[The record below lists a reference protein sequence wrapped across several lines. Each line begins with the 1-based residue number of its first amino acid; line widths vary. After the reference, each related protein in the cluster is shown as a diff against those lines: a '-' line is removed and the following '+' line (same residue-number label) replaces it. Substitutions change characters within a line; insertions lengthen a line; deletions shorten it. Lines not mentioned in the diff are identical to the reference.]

1 MGMEKRIFGATDGIR
16 EEVGKAPLRPNCMR
30 NLGRAISKYFGG
42 GIVLL
47 GRDTRESGSWMAD
60 ELKAGLAENG
70 CEVEDLETLPTP
82 AVQKFVAE
90 RDDVKGGIML
100 TASHN
105 PSTDNGIKVFGADG
119 DKLTDEQELEV
130 EKNYFDLESEED
142 VAVPQVDYKLVTL
155 EETID
160 GYAHMVEPILQIGD
174 KLQGNKIILDAACG
188 AGHEFSKAVFEQF
201 GLEVE
206 QIDSEPDGKNI
217 NDGFGA
223 LYPQKLAERAKERGM
238 MGVALDGDAD
248 RVIVAD
254 EEGRLWDGDRINILL
269 TDYLGSDTT
278 VVSEYSNFA
287 MAKWQT
293 EHGVKVEKVV
303 NGDRAVA
310 QLCKKL
316 NAQLGSEFSG
326 HIIYLPWLSA
336 SDATFTALFIQKIM
350 AEKGCKLA
358 DLWADFEYMP
368 SRQWG
373 IKVKEKLP
381 LEEVAGFSEAVK
393 AAEAEL
399 AGTGRVFC
407 RYSGTEN
414 KLRILVEAEDM
425 NLIEKHGEIL
435 ANIVR
440 KEIGN
445 D

>member
-1 MGMEKRIFGATDGIR
+1 MEKRIFGATDGIR
-16 EEVGKAPLRPNCMR
+16 AEVGKAPLRPNCMR
-30 NLGRAISKYFGG
+30 NLGRAIGKYFDGG
-42 GIVLL
+42 NILL
-47 GRDTRESGSWMAD
+47 GRDTRGSGSWMAD

-70 CEVEDLETLPTP
+70 CVVEDLETLPTP

-105 PSTDNGIKVFGADG
+105 PATDNGVKVFGADG

-130 EKNYFDLESEED
+130 EENYFATELDED
-142 VAVPQVDYKLVTL
+142 VEVPKVDYKLITL
-155 EETID
+155 EEAID
-160 GYAHMVEPILQIGD
+160 GYAHMVETVLELGD
-174 KLQGNKIILDAACG
+174 KLQGQKVVLDAAAG

-206 QIDSEPDGKNI
+206 QIDAEPDGKNI

-223 LYPQKLAERAKERGM
+223 LYPQKMAERAKELGL

-269 TDYLGSDTT
+269 TDYLGCDTT

-287 MAKWQT
+287 MVKWQE

-316 NAQLGSEFSG
+316 DTKLGSEFSG

-336 SDATFTALFIQKIM
+336 SDATFTALFIRKIM
-350 AEKGCKLA
+350 AEKGCRLA

-368 SRQWG
+368 SKQWG
-373 IKVKEKLP
+373 IKVREKLP
-381 LEEVAGFSEAVK
+381 LEEVAGFSEALK
-393 AAEAEL
+393 AAEGEL

-425 NLIEKHGEIL
+425 ALIEKEGEIL
-435 ANIVR
+435 ANIIR
-440 KEIGN
+440 KEIG
-445 D
+445 DD